1 MIGVLPLSLNSAELL
16 ELNHLAPETGWLL
29 TEDEFG
35 EVLVIMTELKEE
47 QMKTLKLTELLETQ
61 NKESIKNFNA
71 ALTSKSLNIQLQNKL
86 NNTWKWFTGGVLG
99 ALVVGFVIGAV
110 VW

>member
-16 ELNHLAPETGWLL
+16 ELNHPAPETGWLL

-47 QMKTLKLTELLETQ
+47 QMKTLKLTELLEIQ

-71 ALTSKSLNIQLQNKL
+71 ALTSQSLNIQLQNKL
-86 NNTWKWFTGGVLG
+86 NNTYKWLTGGVLG
-99 ALVVGFVIGAV
+99 ALVIGFTVGMVIK
-110 VW
+110 